1 MKPLPSRFRRLDEA
15 LASLP
20 LDEPMLLTELDGFLT
35 GILVCPDLIMPAEWL
50 PVVWGIEAV
59 DGAPFEDPADLQW
72 FADAV
77 LARYNEIVRDL
88 GRGKL
93 KPIFDIDERNG
104 ETLWEFWIDGF
115 AQAMDLRPDAWT
127 ALADNDDEDAADALS
142 RLSLLVA
149 VADGESELDSVQLDT
164 VHDEAPTDVAELV
177 PRLYAARL
185 RGGATTHDIAA
196 QSATPPVKLGR
207 NDPCRCGSGKKSKRC
222 CG

>member
-35 GILVCPDLIMPAEWL
+35 GILVCPELIMPAEWL
-50 PVVWGIEAV
+50 PVVWGSEAMES
-59 DGAPFEDPADLQW
+59 APFDDPADLQW

-88 GRGKL
+88 GRGRL
-93 KPIFDIDERNG
+93 KPIFDTDERNG

-115 AQAMDLRPDAWT
+115 AQAMDLRPDEWA
-127 ALADNDDEDAADALS
+127 ALADGNDQDAADALS
-142 RLSLLVA
+142 CLSLLIA
-149 VADGESELDSVQLDT
+149 VAGGQSELDSVQLDT

-177 PRLYAARL
+177 LRLHAARL
-185 RGGATTHDIAA
+185 RGGVTAHDSAA
-196 QSATPPVKLGR
+196 QSAAQPVKVSR